1 MASQLREVDF
11 HKYCETCKFKN
22 DYEDD
27 ENSPCYECLD
37 EPVNTDSRKPFG
49 YVQKD

>member
-1 MASQLREVDF
+1 MNQIKEVDF
-11 HKYCETCKFKN
+11 HTYCETCKNKD

-37 EPVNTDSRKPFG
+37 EPVNIDSHKPI
-49 YVQKD
+49 YYTPKE